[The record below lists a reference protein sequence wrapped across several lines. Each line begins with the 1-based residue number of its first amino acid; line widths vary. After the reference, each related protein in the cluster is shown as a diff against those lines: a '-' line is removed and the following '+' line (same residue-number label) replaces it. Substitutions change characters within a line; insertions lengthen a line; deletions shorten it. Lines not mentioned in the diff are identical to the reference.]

1 MMPGKDVRSL
11 LTALAADSLI
21 SIQEV
26 SKSAD
31 RNPTRTFY
39 LW

>member
-1 MMPGKDVRSL
+1 MPGKDVRSL
-11 LTALAADSLI
+11 LTALVADSLV

-31 RNPTRTFY
+31 RNPTRMFY

>member
-1 MMPGKDVRSL
+1 MMAGKDVRAL
-11 LTALAADSLI
+11 LTALATDSLI
-21 SIQEV
+21 STQEV
-26 SKSAD
+26 PKSAD